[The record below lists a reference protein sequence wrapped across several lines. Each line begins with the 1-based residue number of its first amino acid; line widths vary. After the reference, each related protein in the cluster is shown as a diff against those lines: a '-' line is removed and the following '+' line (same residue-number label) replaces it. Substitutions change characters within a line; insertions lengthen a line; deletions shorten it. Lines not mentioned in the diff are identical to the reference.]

1 MVGRAV
7 ADLAIP
13 SRFHRL
19 EEARAVFGDDV
30 VDLLM
35 RSATESDEP
44 ADAVIAA
51 FRRLGAGTGW
61 RMLDDALAA
70 DAGPRVPAELE
81 ALLRPVLDPP
91 GWVDHDRL
99 DAGATAWWRVGGFT
113 QLLALSA
120 GSLAYGYGVGSLAR
134 PLARTGR
141 LTQMAPRR
149 LGETARWA
157 LVATRPGAL
166 RPGGAGIR
174 ATVRLRLVHA
184 LVRAHLR
191 AAGDWDTFNW
201 GEPLSVGDTIA
212 TGVVGFFVYPLRG
225 LEDIGVRFSA
235 DELEAM
241 THLWSYISFLMGGRE
256 EYLPRSFADA
266 LMWADAAMAIDS
278 GAIAESRDLLRALL
292 FNGLAFDRVMP
303 RPAAAAAS
311 FVAGHALGAV
321 ARRWMGDE
329 RADELAAPDNP
340 LKHLVPVLRPVVRA
354 GGALRALGLLG
365 SDARIVARELA
376 LTERTMALT
385 GTVKHQLEPEAVERQ
400 PILRSA
406 A

>member
-1 MVGRAV
+1 
-7 ADLAIP
+7 
-13 SRFHRL
+13 
-19 EEARAVFGDDV
+19 
-30 VDLLM
+30 
-35 RSATESDEP
+35 
-44 ADAVIAA
+44 
-51 FRRLGAGTGW
+51 
-61 RMLDDALAA
+61 
-70 DAGPRVPAELE
+70 
-81 ALLRPVLDPP
+81 
-91 GWVDHDRL
+91 
-99 DAGATAWWRVGGFT
+99 
-113 QLLALSA
+113 
-120 GSLAYGYGVGSLAR
+120 
-134 PLARTGR
+134 
-141 LTQMAPRR
+141 
-149 LGETARWA
+149 
-157 LVATRPGAL
+157 
-166 RPGGAGIR
+166 
-174 ATVRLRLVHA
+174 
-184 LVRAHLR
+184 
-191 AAGDWDTFNW
+191 
-201 GEPLSVGDTIA
+201 
-212 TGVVGFFVYPLRG
+212 VYPLRG

>member
-1 MVGRAV
+1 MTGAGV
-7 ADLAIP
+7 P
-13 SRFHRL
+13 SRFHRVD
-19 EEARAVFGDDV
+19 EARAVFGDAI
-30 VDLLM
+30 VDLVM
-35 RSATESDEP
+35 RSVTESDAP
-44 ADAVIAA
+44 ADALVAA
-51 FRRLGAGTGW
+51 FRRLGPGAGW
-61 RMLDDALAA
+61 RMLDEALAG
-70 DAGPRVPAELE
+70 DARAVRGAPPELE
-81 ALLRPVLDPP
+81 ELLRPVLNPP
-91 GWVDHDRL
+91 HWVDYEIL
-99 DAGATAWWRVGGFT
+99 DAGALAWWRVGGLA

-157 LVATRPGAL
+157 VVATRPGGL
-166 RPGGAGIR
+166 RHGSAGLR

-201 GEPLSVGDTIA
+201 GEPLSVGDTVA
-212 TGVVGFFVYPLRG
+212 TGVIGFFVYPLRG
-225 LEDIGVRFSA
+225 LEDIGVRYTA

-241 THLWSYISFLMGGRE
+241 THLWSYISFLLGGRE

-266 LMWADAAMAIDS
+266 VLWTDVAMTIDS
-278 GAIAESRDLLRALL
+278 GGIEESRDLLRALL
-292 FNGLAFDRVMP
+292 FDGLAFERVLP
-303 RPAAAAAS
+303 GPAATVAS

-329 RADELAAPDNP
+329 RADQLDAPDTP
-340 LKHLVPVLRPVVRA
+340 LKHLVPVLRPMVRA
-354 GGALRALGLLG
+354 GAALRALGLLG

-385 GTVKHQLEPEAVERQ
+385 GTVGHQLEPETVEHQ
-400 PILRSA
+400 PVLRA
-406 A
+406 AA

>member
-1 MVGRAV
+1 
-7 ADLAIP
+7 
-13 SRFHRL
+13 
-19 EEARAVFGDDV
+19 
-30 VDLLM
+30 
-35 RSATESDEP
+35 
-44 ADAVIAA
+44 
-51 FRRLGAGTGW
+51 
-61 RMLDDALAA
+61 MLDDALAA